1 MSDQIVPIAFPISQR
16 MQSFIELRDAL
27 RTLNQ
32 SMRNQS
38 AYAWLVAAK
47 EISNMLLGEGNKKPV
62 MPNILSLF
70 HTMGKHFK
78 HLADKH
84 PDFKDSLIQAAAGLD
99 EHAENIREALPK
111 ASAFLQA
118 DAWLTAY
125 ADAMRKQDP
134 IGHKLTLPQSIQHLW
149 LGAEQHAQA
158 LYQLVEPME
167 QAIEHLSQMLHAHVP
182 WEHRMAKGGSDQI
195 ILHAQDDIGL
205 LIVGVPEEALA
216 QGILPSCSGFRSII
230 RLRFTR
236 WQAGKPAQELG
247 QDQAYTLMMVPIS

>member
-32 SMRNQS
+32 SMQNHS

-47 EISNMLLGEGNKKPV
+47 EVSDMLLGEGNKKPV
-62 MPNILSLF
+62 TPNILSLF
-70 HTMGKHFK
+70 HTMSKHFK
-78 HLADKH
+78 GLADKY
-84 PDFKDSLIQAAAGLD
+84 PDFKDNLLQAAAGLD
-99 EHAENIREALPK
+99 EYADSIRDALPK
-111 ASAFLQA
+111 ASAFLQS

-134 IGHKLTLPQSIQHLW
+134 IGHKLTLPQSIQHVW

-158 LYQLVEPME
+158 LYQLVEPII
-167 QAIEHLSQMLHAHVP
+167 QALEHLNQMLHAHVP
-182 WEHRMAKGGSDQI
+182 WEHRVAKEGSDQI
-195 ILHAQDDIGL
+195 TLHAQDDIGL
-205 LIVGVPEEALA
+205 LIVGVPKEVLA

-230 RLRFTR
+230 RLRFTQ
-236 WQAGKPAQELG
+236 WQAGKPAQELN